1 MKNILLIFT
10 LLFIS
15 CDSDDPVSP
24 GSEETFDYTYNLEDL
39 NPTSSYYQ
47 EYVGPASF
55 PNQITIHY
63 FGHFTWGTCASLYGQ
78 LNALYENLLLN
89 NVTQI
94 KLIGIGKES
103 QISSI
108 GNWTATNDAIVCAD
122 ANNATWSNWGASQ
135 RDLFILDHEGNV
147 QFNQNISSG
156 ISGLNLESLI
166 TELANLIP
174 SN

>member
-1 MKNILLIFT
+1 M
-10 LLFIS
+10 S
-15 CDSDDPVSP
+15 
-24 GSEETFDYTYNLEDL
+24 
-39 NPTSSYYQ
+39 
-47 EYVGPASF
+47 
-55 PNQITIHY
+55 
-63 FGHFTWGTCASLYGQ
+63 
-78 LNALYENLLLN
+78 N

-108 GNWTATNDAIVCAD
+108 GSWTAANDAIVCAD

-156 ISGLNLESLI
+156 IPANLESLI

>member
-24 GSEETFDYTYNLEDL
+24 GSGETFDYTYNLEDL

-63 FGHFTWGTCASLYGQ
+63 LDTSHEAHALPCMGSLM
-78 LNALYENLLLN
+78 LYMKIYC
-89 NVTQI
+89 QI
-94 KLIGIGKES
+94 MLHKL
-103 QISSI
+103 
-108 GNWTATNDAIVCAD
+108 
-122 ANNATWSNWGASQ
+122 
-135 RDLFILDHEGNV
+135 
-147 QFNQNISSG
+147 
-156 ISGLNLESLI
+156 SLS
-166 TELANLIP
+166 ELAKNHK
-174 SN
+174 

>member
-1 MKNILLIFT
+1 L
-10 LLFIS
+10 S
-15 CDSDDPVSP
+15 
-24 GSEETFDYTYNLEDL
+24 
-39 NPTSSYYQ
+39 
-47 EYVGPASF
+47 
-55 PNQITIHY
+55 
-63 FGHFTWGTCASLYGQ
+63 
-78 LNALYENLLLN
+78 N

-103 QISSI
+103 QINSI
-108 GNWTATNDAIVCAD
+108 ESWTAANDAIVCAD
-122 ANNATWSNWGASQ
+122 ANNATWSHWGASQ